1 VCAFVSK
8 LKKAFKM
15 LKIHTR
21 PSFTLILIALL
32 AAALLNHP
40 VTRAAQPLIV
50 VTLGD
55 SLTQGDGDE
64 HDPPGWPA
72 RVETLLQAQH
82 PGAKVI
88 NLGQSG
94 WSSTALINGDQG
106 LPGELSRAVALH
118 PNIATVWIG
127 SNDLWYLE
135 GSSDEENLNTF
146 TANIDTIVKTL
157 RDGGTTVLVALLD
170 DQSKRPYA
178 LKADVGF
185 TADNRARISRF
196 VGLFNG
202 VIADKARKYGA
213 ITVDFFHSTL
223 FITPALLADDGNH
236 PNTTGYDQIA
246 QIWFKA
252 IQSVVTSSAGRNPA
266 TSVPTVAAS
275 STTAAVSAT
284 QAQIAGCPVF
294 PGDNPWNQDVST
306 LPVNKKSAAYIANI
320 NSGGDTMLHA
330 DFGANP
336 DYGIPF
342 EVVASQQALV
352 PINFVEYGDESDPGP
367 YPIPANAKVE
377 GGDDHHVLV
386 IDKDRCRLYELYHAQ
401 QTASGWDAGSGAIFD
416 LKSNAVRPET
426 WTSTD
431 EAGLPVFPGLV
442 RYDEV
447 QVGAIQHALR
457 FTVAQTQ
464 KAYIFPARHYGSRSD
479 PNAPPMGLRLRLNA
493 NFDLSHFSGE
503 TKIIL
508 TALKKYGMFVA
519 DTGTSWF
526 ISGATD
532 SHWNDDDLEQLKT
545 VPGTAFEA
553 VETGPVVQYK

>member
-1 VCAFVSK
+1 MPKSHCRILVV
-8 LKKAFKM
+8 L
-15 LKIHTR
+15 L
-21 PSFTLILIALL
+21 LIAAV
-32 AAALLNHP
+32 AALNHP
-40 VTRAAQPLIV
+40 VAQAAHPLTV

-55 SLTQGDGDE
+55 SLTQGDGDD

-72 RVETLLQAQH
+72 RVETLLQASH

-94 WSSTALINGDQG
+94 WSSTALISGDQG
-106 LPGELSRAVALH
+106 LTGELSRAVALH
-118 PNIATVWIG
+118 PNVATVWIG

-135 GSSDEENLNTF
+135 GSSDDDNLNTF
-146 TANIDTIVKTL
+146 SANIDLILKTL
-157 RDGGTTVLVALLD
+157 HERGTMVLIALLD

-178 LKADVGF
+178 LKPDIGYSAD
-185 TADNRARISRF
+185 TLARMSRF

-202 VIADKARKYGA
+202 VITGKAKAYGA
-213 ITVDFFHSTL
+213 VTVDFFHTTL
-223 FITPALLADDGNH
+223 FTTPSLLADDGNH
-236 PNTTGYDQIA
+236 PNGTGYDRVA

-252 IQSVVTSSAGRNPA
+252 IQSVLNGGKTAGNAATAAPTAVATVAPTLAASAG
-266 TSVPTVAAS
+266 
-275 STTAAVSAT
+275 TTK
-284 QAQIAGCPVF
+284 AQIAGCPVF
-294 PGDNPWNQDVST
+294 PADNPWNQDIST
-306 LPVNKKSAAYIANI
+306 LPVHKNSAAFIASI
-320 NSGGDTMLHA
+320 NSGGDTKLHA

-342 EVVASQQALV
+342 AIVSGKQAPV

-367 YPIPANAKVE
+367 YPIPANVPIEA
-377 GGDDHHVLV
+377 GDDHHVLV
-386 IDKDRCRLYELYHAQ
+386 IDKDHCRLYEMYHAQ
-401 QTASGWDAGSGAIFD
+401 KTSAGWDAGSGAIFD
-416 LKSNAVRPET
+416 LTSNAVRPET

-447 QVGAIQHALR
+447 AAGAIQHALR
-457 FTVAQTQ
+457 FTVTQTQ
-464 KAYIFPARHYGSRSD
+464 RAYIFPARHYGTHAD
-479 PNAPPMGLRLRLNA
+479 PNAPPMGLRLRLKA
-493 NFDLSHFSGE
+493 SFDLSHFSGE

-532 SHWNDDDLEQLKT
+532 SRWNDNTLDQLKT
-545 VPGTAFEA
+545 IPGSAFEA
-553 VETGPVVQYK
+553 VETGPIVLYQ